1 MDQSAT
7 NVHVDHEGVAHDDHE
22 RLADLVVRRPAPTE
36 RLATIGDVARECRV
50 TLRALRFY
58 EGKGLLEPIRD
69 GSTRLYDEEALRRL
83 RIIVRAKRVGFS
95 LAEIR
100 ELLDF
105 LSATSPIPRR
115 LAGTLDRL
123 RRQVDL
129 LEMQRREAELS
140 LLVLGREIAALEA
153 VVEG

>member
-7 NVHVDHEGVAHDDHE
+7 HVHADPTDIGGDAL
-22 RLADLVVRRPAPTE
+22 LADLVARRPAPVE
-36 RLATIGDVARECRV
+36 RLATIGDVARECGV

-58 EGKGLLEPIRD
+58 EGKGLLKPIRE

-83 RIIVRAKRVGFS
+83 RIVLRAKRVGFS
-95 LAEIR
+95 LIEIR
-100 ELLDF
+100 ELLEF
-105 LSATSPIPRR
+105 LSTTNPIPRR

-129 LEMQRREAELS
+129 LELQRREAELS
-140 LLVLGREIAALEA
+140 LLALGREIAALEA